1 MLILEILGI
10 EFSTPNKSGYKI
22 LFDEIENIDLIRKAS
37 RCIYS
42 YQQDLDFKTLQN
54 ISSYDLNVDQD
65 LMNYIKVMSED
76 FDHISTIVI
85 YTVKHINNEVMFF

>member
-10 EFSTPNKSGYKI
+10 EFSTPNKSGCKI
-22 LFDEIENIDLIRKAS
+22 LFDEIE
-37 RCIYS
+37 
-42 YQQDLDFKTLQN
+42 DLDFKTLQN

-76 FDHISTIVI
+76 FDHISSIVI
-85 YTVKHINNEVMFF
+85 HTIKHINEEIMF

>member
-1 MLILEILGI
+1 MLILEILGT
-10 EFSTPNKSGYKI
+10 EFSTPNKSECKI

-54 ISSYDLNVDQD
+54 IFFCNLNVDQD
-65 LMNYIKVMSED
+65 LMNYIEVMSED
-76 FDHISTIVI
+76 FDYISNIVI
-85 YTVKHINNEVMFF
+85 HTVKHINEEIMF